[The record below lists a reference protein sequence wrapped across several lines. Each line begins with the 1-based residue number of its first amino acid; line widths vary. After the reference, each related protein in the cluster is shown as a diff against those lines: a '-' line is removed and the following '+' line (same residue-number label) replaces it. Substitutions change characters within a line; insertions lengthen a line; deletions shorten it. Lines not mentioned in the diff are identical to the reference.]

1 MGSKKLIFPFAII
14 FLVLLIGTIGYVL
27 QGWSLIDAV
36 YMTVITVSS
45 VGFGEIKPLTTG
57 GRIFTIF
64 LIIFGLSAVGF
75 TFSQLVEYFIEVTF
89 SQNYQTKKREK
100 KIKMMKEHY
109 IICGYGRMGK
119 QIVKEFLAKNIQMVI
134 IETNPAEKEN
144 LEANKVNYLIGDTS
158 SEEILM
164 KAGISSAK
172 GIICATGSDAVN
184 VFITLTARA
193 LNPNIFIVARATS
206 EEVESRLKKAG
217 ADVVFSP
224 YIVGAR
230 RMAASVLKPN
240 AVEFLDLVMH
250 SQEMEF
256 ILEEVKV
263 NSKSRMKGKTLKEC
277 DIRKKTG
284 ALVLC
289 IKKSDGQLLTNPPSW
304 AVIGENDVLIVLG
317 TPEQLQQMVAGYN

>member
-1 MGSKKLIFPFAII
+1 MGSKKLILPFLII
-14 FLVLLIGTIGYVL
+14 FFVFIIGTIGYIL
-27 QGWSLIDAV
+27 LGWSLIDAV

-45 VGFGEIKPLTTG
+45 VGFGEIKPLSTS

-75 TFSQLVEYFIEVTF
+75 TFSQVVEYFIEITF
-89 SQNYQTKKREK
+89 SETYQTKKREK

-119 QIVKEFLAKNIQMVI
+119 QIVKEFLAKNVEMVI

-144 LEANKVNYLIGDTS
+144 LEESKVKFLIGDTS
-158 SEEILM
+158 SEELLI
-164 KAGISSAK
+164 KAGIHSAK
-172 GIICATGSDAVN
+172 GVICVTGSDAVN
-184 VFITLTARA
+184 VFITLTAKA
-193 LNPNIFIVARATS
+193 LNPNAFIVSRATY
-206 EEVESRLKKAG
+206 EDVESRLKKAG

-240 AVEFLDLVMH
+240 AVEFLDLVMQ
-250 SQEMEF
+250 SKNMELL
-256 ILEEVKV
+256 LEEITVKK
-263 NSKSRMKGKTLKEC
+263 NSKLYNKSLKES

-284 ALVLC
+284 VLVLC
-289 IKKSDGQLLTNPPSW
+289 IKKSNSELLTNPPSS
-304 AVIGENDVLIVLG
+304 AVICENDVLIVLG
-317 TPEQLQQMVAGYN
+317 TPEQLQQMLAVYN